1 MSVAESTVGGVSS
14 GPFTAR
20 AGLLMALVGVFAFC
34 ALAVLSVYAP
44 ELRGGR
50 DGGAHALSKSAVG
63 YGAIAE
69 AMTLDGD
76 NVVINRG
83 PLTAGRSAGLMVVT
97 PSPLADEGAVTALGF
112 AGPTLIVLPKW
123 LAPMDPQ
130 HPGWVGKGTP
140 IPTGWLPKSALMADS
155 AIARAKGSSRL
166 VLRAVSAPFT
176 VGSTLNAGPI
186 DQLQTF
192 SPKGW
197 QAVLIDQTGAVVLA
211 RDPQKPIY
219 LLSDPDLLNTQGV
232 RDIDTLGSAISL
244 LHTLRNGSG
253 PIIFDVRLNGF
264 GRDRNAWR
272 LLFEPP
278 FLAVTLCLAVAA
290 ALAGFQA
297 VCRFGPMLRP
307 ARPLALGKTALVD
320 NSAALIRL
328 AGREHRLGGR
338 YANLIR
344 DIVARAVGAPRD
356 LNGDALIAF
365 LDRLAE
371 TRGARD
377 RLGLLGAQARGA
389 ADRERLLATARKLF
403 QWKLEMTRERW

>member
-1 MSVAESTVGGVSS
+1 MSAAEPTLSGVTT

-20 AGLLMALVGVFAFC
+20 AGVLMALVGVFAFC

-50 DGGAHALSKSAVG
+50 DGGAHALSKSAIG

-69 AMTLDGD
+69 ALKLAGD
-76 NVVINRG
+76 SVVVNRG
-83 PLTAGRSAGLMVVT
+83 PLTTGRSAGLMVVT
-97 PSPLADEGAVTALGF
+97 PSALADEGAVTALGF
-112 AGPTLIVLPKW
+112 SGPTLIVLPKW
-123 LAPMDPQ
+123 LAPMDPK
-130 HPGWVGKGTP
+130 HPGWVGKGAP
-140 IPTGWLPKSALMADS
+140 IPTGWVPKNALMADPAVS
-155 AIARAKGSSRL
+155 RAKGSSRL
-166 VLRAVSAPFT
+166 VLRAVGAPFPLGET
-176 VGSTLNAGPI
+176 FDAGQI

-192 SPKGW
+192 SAKGW
-197 QAVLIDQTGAVVLA
+197 QAVLTDQTGGVVLA
-211 RDPQKPIY
+211 RDPQKPVY

-232 RDIDTLGSAISL
+232 RDIDTLGTAISL

-253 PIIFDVRLNGF
+253 PVIFDVRLNGF

-278 FLAVTLCLAVAA
+278 FLAVTLCIAAAA

-297 VCRFGPMLRP
+297 ACRFGPTLRP

-328 AGREHRLGGR
+328 AGREYRLGGR
-338 YANLIR
+338 YATLIR
-344 DIVARAVGAPRD
+344 DVAARAVGAPRD
-356 LNGDALIAF
+356 LDGDELIAF

-377 RLGLLGAQARGA
+377 RLGLLTAQARGA

-403 QWKLEMTRERW
+403 QWRLEMTRERG